1 MRVPHH
7 SSASAR
13 VALALLILFALTP
26 SLHAQNNNQGNVA
39 GISVDASGVV
49 HPAQLKPE
57 SAALVKQRQQAFV
70 SERLSEDLA
79 TFSNCRKLSLV
90 ALEAAVA
97 AALEQGKELPDD
109 VKYLAGLQRIDYV
122 FVDLEGQ
129 DLVIAGPAEGF
140 APDPGGAMRGLTTGR
155 PTLALEDL
163 IVILQSAA
171 RGRISIGCSIDPEP
185 DRLAKMQNY
194 IRQNSSATT
203 PAGAARRYRN
213 MAQILGQQNVSV
225 WGVPEDSHFA
235 QVLVAADFRMKR
247 IGLGVDRSG
256 VREIRSHLSLLRP
269 NGNSL
274 QRWWFVPH
282 YSGVHADDDRTAFY
296 LEGPRCKLLAQ
307 EEISDASGI
316 RSDAA
321 TTRESTEAFARNF
334 SNHFEELAEVSPVFA
349 QLQGLFDLAV
359 TGRSSASIGC
369 RSGWPTFLDRSDSLA
384 ASYPVPRS
392 VPSETMFR
400 RGGRGVVLGLIGG
413 VTLNPRSVLG
423 EVNVGGEEAAAAV
436 GLRGRS
442 LRTDTVPR
450 DRWWWTDHAVWCDM
464 ASRDAIESSP
474 AASGGPQSFD
484 MPSRAGRGLNVSTNF
499 DIQEVSFLP
508 GFLPHPAASRRV
520 GRNARLC

>member
-7 SSASAR
+7 AFAR
-13 VALALLILFALTP
+13 LALTHLILFAFTS
-26 SLHAQNNNQGNVA
+26 SLYAQNNQGFVA

-49 HPAQLKPE
+49 RPARLQPE
-57 SAALVKQRQQAFV
+57 SAALLKQRQQAFV
-70 SERLSEDLA
+70 SGRLSEDLTA
-79 TFSNCRKLSLV
+79 YSNCRKVSLV

-97 AALEQGKELPDD
+97 TALQRGDDLPDD
-109 VKYLAGLQRIDYV
+109 VKYLAGMLRIDYV
-122 FVDLEGQ
+122 FLDPEGQ

-155 PTLALEDL
+155 PTLTLEDL
-163 IVILQSAA
+163 VVILRAAA

-185 DRLAKMQNY
+185 ERLAKMQNY

-282 YSGVHADDDRTAFY
+282 YSGVHADDDRTAFH
-296 LEGPRCKLLAQ
+296 LAGPRCKLLAQ
-307 EEISDASGI
+307 EEISDASGV
-316 RSDAA
+316 RSDAP

-334 SNHFEELAEVSPVFA
+334 SNHFEELSEVSPVFA

-359 TGRSSASIGC
+359 TGAILSEYRLPQRID
-369 RSGWPTFLDRSDSLA
+369 WPMTTFLDRSGSLT

-413 VTLNPRSVLG
+413 VTLNPQSVLG
-423 EVNVGGEEAAAAV
+423 EVSVGGEKAAAAV

-442 LRTDTVPR
+442 LRNDKVPR
-450 DRWWWTDHAVWCDM
+450 DRWWWD
-464 ASRDAIESSP
+464 
-474 AASGGPQSFD
+474 
-484 MPSRAGRGLNVSTNF
+484 
-499 DIQEVSFLP
+499 
-508 GFLPHPAASRRV
+508 
-520 GRNARLC
+520 

>member
-1 MRVPHH
+1 MRVPHQIRRH
-7 SSASAR
+7 GCP
-13 VALALLILFALTP
+13 ALAALVVL
-26 SLHAQNNNQGNVA
+26 SLATALPAQFNNNQGNVA

-49 HPAQLKPE
+49 RPAQLKPE
-57 SAALVKQRQQAFV
+57 SAALLKKRQQAFV

-79 TFSNCRKLSLV
+79 TYTDCRKVSLV

-97 AALEQGKELPDD
+97 AALQQGTELPDD
-109 VKYLAGLQRIDYV
+109 IRYLAGLQRIDYV
-122 FVDLEGQ
+122 FVDPEGR
-129 DLVIAGPAEGF
+129 DLVVAGPAEGF
-140 APDPGGAMRGLTTGR
+140 APDPVGAMRGLTTGR
-155 PTLALEDL
+155 PTLTLEDL
-163 IVILQSAA
+163 VVVLRAA
-171 RGRISIGCSIDPEP
+171 GRGRLSMGCSIDPEP
-185 DRLAKMQNY
+185 ERLAAMQKY
-194 IRQNSSATT
+194 IRQNSSPTT
-203 PAGAARRYRN
+203 PSVAGRRYRN

-282 YSGVHADDDRTAFY
+282 YSGVHADDDRTAFH
-296 LEGPRCKLLAQ
+296 LEGPRCRLLAQ
-307 EEISDASGI
+307 EEISDASGV

-321 TTRESTEAFARNF
+321 VTRESTEAFARNF

-359 TGRSSASIGC
+359 TGAILSEYRLPQRID
-369 RSGWPTFLDRSDSLA
+369 WQLTTFLDPEAPLTS
-384 ASYPVPRS
+384 SYPVPQS

-413 VTLNPRSVLG
+413 VTLNPVSVLG
-423 EVNVGGEEAAAAV
+423 EVSVGDEPAAAAV

-442 LRTDTVPR
+442 LRTDAVPR
-450 DRWWWTDHAVWCDM
+450 DQWWWD
-464 ASRDAIESSP
+464 
-474 AASGGPQSFD
+474 
-484 MPSRAGRGLNVSTNF
+484 
-499 DIQEVSFLP
+499 
-508 GFLPHPAASRRV
+508 
-520 GRNARLC
+520 